1 MLNKKAQFGNW
12 NLVIALLIITIAMT
26 AGFYIWQ
33 GVSVGGIP
41 TSPED
46 YVKDWKKYGETV
58 FKTEDQPWRMVGMFF
73 FPFLVYFSL
82 LFFAFNVTL
91 VGLQRRFT
99 YVYRNIERPIV
110 VLCFAIAFLQLPFP
124 LTYSLYGW
132 LGSLTPILLVFA
144 WIIPIVGM
152 VLVFY
157 ALRGQFQR
165 TTSVGG
171 EVPSEGRVQPEGQP
185 VERREGEKKETE
197 KKEEK
202 TIEESKGRDLLENWR
217 RAIEGYWRLL
227 DKIKNFSID
236 KKILNFSSH
245 QDWGNF
251 CEALKNLEDVKRK
264 VYRLVREM
272 REGLHEVDNLERLRN
287 LFREWYPSHILPEL
301 LNSLDE
307 LERQY
312 HIAKQKSSL
321 LEGKIDELISGVK
334 EDMKNSYRLALQR
347 LIKEYSSKLLLYK
360 DLIDYRN
367 SDAGNLKALRNKTIK
382 ELGINF

>member
-1 MLNKKAQFGNW
+1 MLQRKGQS
-12 NLVIALLIITIAMT
+12 VTALLITFLIIV
-26 AGFYIWQ
+26 IVISILSWSWSQ
-33 GVSVGGIP
+33 GPAIP
-41 TSPED
+41 TSPTQIVDYYSKVFED
-46 YVKDWKKYGETV
+46 PQVKKNPGILLLTLIVPFLSSFAIIWALTSVISIFSGKRGEKAAGV
-58 FKTEDQPWRMVGMFF
+58 FSLGLALYTTPMMSLMLQYAFPWFVLVSAFGVLTAIVIKVWGGAYKEAKESGLSSLKWSQEEKTKTE
-73 FPFLVYFSL
+73 
-82 LFFAFNVTL
+82 
-91 VGLQRRFT
+91 
-99 YVYRNIERPIV
+99 
-110 VLCFAIAFLQLPFP
+110 
-124 LTYSLYGW
+124 
-132 LGSLTPILLVFA
+132 
-144 WIIPIVGM
+144 
-152 VLVFY
+152 
-157 ALRGQFQR
+157 
-165 TTSVGG
+165 
-171 EVPSEGRVQPEGQP
+171 
-185 VERREGEKKETE
+185 EGEKKETE
-197 KKEEK
+197 KKEEREK
-202 TIEESKGRDLLENWR
+202 EEEKATEESKGRDLLENWR

-264 VYRLVREM
+264 VYSLVREM

-287 LFREWYPSHILPEL
+287 LFREWYPSHILPDL
-301 LNSLDE
+301 LKSLDE